1 MATQSNCGCSLKIV
15 SRSTYV
21 QADMLKW
28 INKTYFI
35 DFALKNKY
43 IHGHFTPKIGE
54 MMPAA
59 MQYNIL

>member
-1 MATQSNCGCSLKIV
+1 
-15 SRSTYV
+15 
-21 QADMLKW
+21 MLKW

-54 MMPAA
+54 MMPAV